1 MISLLIAFHAS
12 QWQHITEVGSLHDD
26 SVILPRTKLT
36 DLVCILAYCNMIYP
50 LGNIFQTQPVTRL

>member
-12 QWQHITEVGSLHDD
+12 QCQHITEVGSLHDD

-36 DLVCILAYCNMIYP
+36 DLVCILAYCNILP
-50 LGNIFQTQPVTRL
+50 LGNIFQTQPVTQL